1 MQFSQLSRRKIIG
14 AVGGAAA
21 WPMVARAQRPD
32 QMRRIGVFM
41 NRAADDSQSQTYN
54 AAFLQQFGWTVGR
67 NILIQYRYGSADGIH
82 KYAAELVALAPDV
95 ILAPTSL
102 TVQALQQV
110 TRTIPIVFVQVIDP
124 VGGFAASLAHPGGN
138 ATGFTCSNI
147 ASAGNGSS
155 CSKRSRP
162 ISPERRSL
170 ATPIRSRKSACWAQC
185 NPWHSRSAWSC
196 VQLRHG
202 TPARSS
208 ALSLHSRTPAMAA

>member
-67 NILIQYRYGSADGIH
+67 NIVIQYRYGSADGIH

-110 TRTIPIVFVQVIDP
+110 TRTIPIAFVQIIDP

-138 ATGFTCSNI
+138 ATGFTVFEYSISGKWIELLKEI
-147 ASAGNGSS
+147 A
-155 CSKRSRP
+155 P
-162 ISPERRSL
+162 HI
-170 ATPIRSRKSACWAQC
+170 T
-185 NPWHSRSAWSC
+185 
-196 VQLRHG
+196 
-202 TPARSS
+202 
-208 ALSLHSRTPAMAA
+208 